1 MATHTPIPN
10 MHAQR
15 KRKAEDDARPG
26 TKRPTQKRA
35 SAACR
40 SCRARKVRC
49 DVLLKSTPCTNCRL
63 DGAECIIADSK
74 RTKFARTAD
83 GTTLLIGNSQKDAS
97 NKDWNAAAIV
107 TPNNELINAGCGS
120 VERSNEY
127 DSSDSELQQKASS
140 DPIVAHDMIL
150 SNMFSIMHQLFGPA
164 PEAMHNQPDIDL
176 PRFIKPH
183 SIELETDDFNY
194 LHKKGAFEIPHFAFR
209 NELLR
214 SYVNYV
220 HVYMPFLDLEDFL
233 QTIYENT
240 GRKRISLLLFQ
251 AVMFAGTAFVD
262 IKHLRMAGY
271 QSRRAA
277 RKAFFQRVRAL
288 YDLDY
293 EEDQIIVI
301 QALMLMSYWF
311 ETPHDQKDCFHWIGI
326 SLALSRL
333 NGMHLDI
340 TTAAMDLNTRRIW
353 RRTWWILYSR
363 DRTIPLGM
371 RRPARLREDDY
382 DLDMISLDDF
392 DLRPLPTH
400 LRQMI
405 GSSETLS
412 NASYHR
418 ALALLFIEKVKLCG
432 HLHQALALQYR
443 TPVHDA
449 ETMRGARMAL
459 IPKTEAT
466 DIAQIRYHDEGL
478 ERWFANT
485 PKETRYSPQF
495 ACELSEGDEVLHLH
509 RSMLKLLYLATRST
523 LHLPQII
530 RALPNK
536 LQPSG
541 LHQESIEKVRYTA
554 AEITAIA
561 QDLHRLNLTRYL
573 PSNGATPLL
582 SAIATHVIDLTSS
595 GSAINLNSLNSLHQC
610 LQTILRLR
618 EIYPVTDSITYSIE
632 KIMRDMGLQQHLH
645 HHQQQQQ
652 HSRHPSTTTMMM
664 ATVATQG
671 QTGDEGTTPSD
682 CYDIASAGMDCYG
695 PRSSPKACPPSLK
708 ILDSIASHPRVR
720 EGSSSGCSSAS
731 ENGGETGIGGRD
743 MTGGK
748 DGRTDEHGDEM
759 VMKTKIEDR
768 SGDGDDTSTPRSSH
782 SNSNRYAHDTNT
794 DARGFSVDHIAQFPL
809 QTSVE
814 PEMGTG
820 AGAINE
826 SEPALH
832 ELGNTLLSQDMEEQS
847 IESML
852 KEFTGDYSIFE
863 MGYTMGEEDGV
874 GIDSLPIN
882 IDDGDLL
889 NGSNEGVEQKVDD
902 VVVAGGAGPE
912 QTILLSV

>member
-1 MATHTPIPN
+1 MAANTPTPN
-10 MHAQR
+10 MHPQR

-83 GTTLLIGNSQKDAS
+83 GTTLLIGNSQKDAG
-97 NKDWNAAAIV
+97 NKDWNAAAV
-107 TPNNELINAGCGS
+107 VAPNNDPINASDRGS

-127 DSSDSELQQKASS
+127 DSSDNELQQKSAS
-140 DPIVAHDMIL
+140 DPIIAHDMIL

-164 PEAMHNQPDIDL
+164 PETIHKQPDIDL
-176 PRFIKPH
+176 PRFIKQH
-183 SIELETDDFNY
+183 SMELESDDFSY

-209 NELLR
+209 NELLK

-301 QALMLMSYWF
+301 QTLMLMSYWF

-340 TTAAMDLNTRRIW
+340 TTAVMDPNTRRMW

-363 DRTIPLGM
+363 DKTIPLGM

-382 DLDMISLDDF
+382 DLDMVSLDDF
-392 DLRPLPTH
+392 ELQPLPNH

-405 GSSETLS
+405 GGSETLS
-412 NASYHR
+412 NQSYQQV
-418 ALALLFIEKVKLCG
+418 LALLFIEKVKLCR

-443 TPVHDA
+443 TPVHDV
-449 ETMRGARMAL
+449 EMMRGSRMAL

-478 ERWFANT
+478 DKWFANT

-495 ACELSEGDEVLHLH
+495 ACELSEAEEVLHLH

-536 LQPSG
+536 LQPSE
-541 LHQESIEKVRYTA
+541 LHQESLEKVRCTA

-561 QDLHRLNLTRYL
+561 QDLHHLNLTRYL

-582 SAIATHVIDLTSS
+582 SAIAAHVIDLSSS
-595 GSAINLNSLNSLHQC
+595 GSAINLTSLNSLHQC

-618 EIYPVTDSITYSIE
+618 EIYPVADSITYSIE
-632 KIMRDMGLQQHLH
+632 KIMRDMGVQHY
-645 HHQQQQQ
+645 QQQQQ
-652 HSRHPSTTTMMM
+652 QQYSHNPSR
-664 ATVATQG
+664 Q
-671 QTGDEGTTPSD
+671 Q
-682 CYDIASAGMDCYG
+682 
-695 PRSSPKACPPSLK
+695 R
-708 ILDSIASHPRVR
+708 
-720 EGSSSGCSSAS
+720 
-731 ENGGETGIGGRD
+731 
-743 MTGGK
+743 
-748 DGRTDEHGDEM
+748 
-759 VMKTKIEDR
+759 
-768 SGDGDDTSTPRSSH
+768 
-782 SNSNRYAHDTNT
+782 
-794 DARGFSVDHIAQFPL
+794 
-809 QTSVE
+809 
-814 PEMGTG
+814 
-820 AGAINE
+820 
-826 SEPALH
+826 
-832 ELGNTLLSQDMEEQS
+832 
-847 IESML
+847 
-852 KEFTGDYSIFE
+852 
-863 MGYTMGEEDGV
+863 
-874 GIDSLPIN
+874 
-882 IDDGDLL
+882 
-889 NGSNEGVEQKVDD
+889 
-902 VVVAGGAGPE
+902 
-912 QTILLSV
+912 